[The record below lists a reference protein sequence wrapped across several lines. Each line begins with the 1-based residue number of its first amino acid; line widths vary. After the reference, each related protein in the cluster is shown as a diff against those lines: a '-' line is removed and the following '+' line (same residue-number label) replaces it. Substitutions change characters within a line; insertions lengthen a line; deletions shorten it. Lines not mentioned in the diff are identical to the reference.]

1 MVNLEHEPQ
10 CPECRAGKH
19 DNCHGDAWD
28 NENDRPAI
36 CACWAAGHQPLSWE
50 NYVDEY
56 GYG

>member
-1 MVNLEHEPQ
+1 MT

-36 CACWAAGHQPLSWE
+36 CECWRLNHRNGASDGT
-50 NYVDEY
+50 
-56 GYG
+56 G